1 MLMKIFQ
8 FDRKPLYTFR
18 RFTLMKFVASL
29 VRNNCRYWANILIG
43 PLIYFSDDLVQ
54 MCVDYI
60 RDYPLMCAVCVGVPL
75 LLLLA
80 FYFLMS
86 GEDEYKK
93 SKSKKKSKKKEA
105 KKD

>member
-1 MLMKIFQ
+1 MSCHWSEIIADTGQ
-8 FDRKPLYTFR
+8 N
-18 RFTLMKFVASL
+18 V
-29 VRNNCRYWANILIG
+29 LIG
-43 PLIYFSDDLVQ
+43 PSIFFSDDLVQ